1 MLEPA
6 RDIPNATVQLP
17 QNSVEIVRG
26 ADGAH
31 LHCVH
36 AGKGP
41 SVVLAHGYLLELGF
55 FDLVFAQ
62 LARAGYHVIAFDQRG
77 HGRSR
82 GGSDGY
88 APAAAAADYAA
99 ILEHFAVE
107 RGVLVAHSMGSFLAL
122 MFCLHHKDIAQRRL
136 RRLVLLGGTAGE
148 VGKGSLQTRF
158 QIPVLKSGLM
168 TQLWRFPPTGRA
180 MCSQLF
186 GTSPDPRFV
195 ELTRAMLARQDT
207 RLSLP
212 MLHALTH
219 DSYYERLHEIPIETR
234 VLCGDL
240 DRTCPPSH
248 SRRLSAGLPNASGRW
263 LPGIG
268 HMLAY
273 EVPDVV
279 VEAVREA

>member
-1 MLEPA
+1 MLERAREISRDPA
-6 RDIPNATVQLP
+6 AQTQG
-17 QNSVEIVRG
+17 SVEIVRG

-31 LHCVH
+31 IHCMH
-36 AGKGP
+36 AGSGP

-55 FDLVFAQ
+55 FDLVFAE
-62 LARAGYHVIAFDQRG
+62 LARSHHVIAFDQRG

-88 APAAAAADYAA
+88 APAAAAADYAS
-99 ILEHFAVE
+99 ILEHFDVQ
-107 RGVLVAHSMGSFLAL
+107 RGVLVAHSMGSLLAL
-122 MFCLHHKDIAQRRL
+122 MFCLNHKELAQRRL
-136 RRLVLLGGTAGE
+136 RRLVLLGATAGE
-148 VGKGSLQTRF
+148 VGKGSLQTRL
-158 QIPVLKSGLM
+158 QMPVLKSGLM
-168 TQLWRFPPTGRA
+168 TQMWRFPPTGRA
-180 MCSQLF
+180 LCAQLF
-186 GTSPDPRFV
+186 GRSPDPHFV

-212 MLHALTH
+212 MLDALTN
-219 DSYYERLHEIPIETR
+219 DSYYDRLHEITIEAR
-234 VLCGDL
+234 ILCGEL

-248 SRRLSAGLPNASGRW
+248 SRRLSAGLPNASSRW

-279 VEAVREA
+279 VEAVREP